1 MPATSIA
8 FPNCEGIYFLHITT
22 SKHNFHKLALGHDET
37 SPFDP
42 SWLPAIRCPGEDPC
56 QIFKKLLCFA
66 PQYLLNT
73 LLTEVALSKTN
84 SVTILVM
91 RVIWLRSHKEGI
103 STFSKTV
110 SPSAQENTHLHG
122 PSMWE
127 SRETK
132 QSFLRPVRTIRV
144 ESPAIVKQL
153 PHTLSS

>member
-1 MPATSIA
+1 
-8 FPNCEGIYFLHITT
+8 
-22 SKHNFHKLALGHDET
+22 
-37 SPFDP
+37 
-42 SWLPAIRCPGEDPC
+42 
-56 QIFKKLLCFA
+56 
-66 PQYLLNT
+66 

-91 RVIWLRSHKEGI
+91 RVKWLRSHKEGI

-122 PSMWE
+122 PSTWE

-132 QSFLRPVRTIRV
+132 QCFLRPVRTIRV